1 KHLSGSLGVVPILHS
16 GANPVAQA
24 NPANRTARY
33 VWGPYADF
41 WALGG
46 ASILLWALILVA
58 DAFRNVSPSATT
70 RLGQLTVVFSLM
82 SVFVNYPHFIISYR
96 FGYGRGAK
104 FILRNWFS
112 LIVVPLGMI
121 ATFGVAYFCFDY
133 DVSSSKTLLALD
145 TALSSI
151 GIDLSIKYRGALGR
165 EILLGSIWTMY
176 FTVGWHYSK
185 QVFGCLM
192 VYAKLRGYFFSHW
205 DRTLLKWNLFAVAF
219 YQFSY
224 LNRSLLEVGSSADPR
239 FPGILITGFELPSW
253 SYGFFTALLLC
264 TTLGALWI
272 FAKIAFVQK
281 KRLDANFLVP
291 WASFLVWW
299 VPLKN
304 LPEFYFLAVPFF
316 HSLQYLLF
324 ASKLES
330 KALEGRPNAKP
341 KMIILVVLTVIA
353 GVAGFELVPSALDSY
368 LATSSGQSTWFFVS
382 VAGVFL
388 NVHHFFI
395 DSAVWKFGQ
404 REVQEAFFPQGSVN

>member
-1 KHLSGSLGVVPILHS
+1 
-16 GANPVAQA
+16 
-24 NPANRTARY
+24 
-33 VWGPYADF
+33 
-41 WALGG
+41 
-46 ASILLWALILVA
+46 
-58 DAFRNVSPSATT
+58 
-70 RLGQLTVVFSLM
+70 
-82 SVFVNYPHFIISYR
+82 
-96 FGYGRGAK
+96 
-104 FILRNWFS
+104 
-112 LIVVPLGMI
+112 
-121 ATFGVAYFCFDY
+121 
-133 DVSSSKTLLALD
+133 
-145 TALSSI
+145 
-151 GIDLSIKYRGALGR
+151 
-165 EILLGSIWTMY
+165 
-176 FTVGWHYSK
+176 
-185 QVFGCLM
+185 
-192 VYAKLRGYFFSHW
+192 
-205 DRTLLKWNLFAVAF
+205 
-219 YQFSY
+219 
-224 LNRSLLEVGSSADPR
+224 
-239 FPGILITGFELPSW
+239 
-253 SYGFFTALLLC
+253 LLLC